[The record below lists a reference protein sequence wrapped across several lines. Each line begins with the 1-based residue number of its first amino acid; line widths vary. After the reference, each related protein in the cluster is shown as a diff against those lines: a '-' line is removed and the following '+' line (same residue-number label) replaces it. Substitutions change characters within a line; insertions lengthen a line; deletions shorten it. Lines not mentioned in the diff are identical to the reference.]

1 MMRKYSFSIHKV
13 QFWLWIPLPCSFQ
26 RALAKLCN
34 NKRSGTN
41 VSGRGVGEPRPF
53 VLIWIMLS
61 SLVLELNYLLA
72 LAPVP
77 PRPARLCLGSG
88 VKLQAH
94 QLRSRA
100 LPNLCPVCHLT
111 FYLSH
116 FQFLSSEQTYTY
128 PMIGHRHN
136 QVMFVHSFLLLRPAF
151 KKISTFY
158 FWIVD
163 KECKFV
169 QVNFVFSADHCSLVE
184 LPVL

>member
-1 MMRKYSFSIHKV
+1 MFLEGVWESRGSLFWYELCFHLWFWSWTIYWLLLRFS
-13 QFWLWIPLPCSFQ
+13 P
-26 RALAKLCN
+26 
-34 NKRSGTN
+34 
-41 VSGRGVGEPRPF
+41 
-53 VLIWIMLS
+53 
-61 SLVLELNYLLA
+61 
-72 LAPVP
+72 
-77 PRPARLCLGSG
+77 RLCLGSG
-88 VKLQAH
+88 VKLQPH

-128 PMIGHRHN
+128 PMIGHRYN

-151 KKISTFY
+151 RKISTFY

-163 KECKFV
+163 KERKFV